1 VLKIDKS
8 KQLTV
13 NIICSIV
20 SYGLSL
26 LVSFFLSPYI
36 IKTVGIEANG
46 FITLANNFVTYASVL
61 TIALNSMSSRFVTV
75 ELERGNREGANTFYN
90 SILWASIM
98 ICCTLAAVSVP
109 LLLFLEKVILIPSEL
124 IADVKLLFLFIF
136 LNFMFSI
143 LSSTFAVAT
152 FATNRLYLTSLRTME
167 SQILRVILLLVVF
180 SVFTPHVYLVGIAT
194 VTATAYVMLM
204 NLRYRRKL
212 LPQLT
217 LDRRFIKLR
226 ALWTVVS
233 SGLWNTVI
241 RLGQILSNSLSAL
254 IANLLISP
262 TAMGVVSLS
271 LTISSAASGLVSAI
285 ASVFTPDLT
294 RDVAHGNFD
303 GMMDTVKRAIKIMSS
318 IVNIPMIVVLINGDQ
333 FFSLWTPSQ
342 DAKLLWILSSMS
354 LGCLLISGGINVL
367 YSLFTAL
374 NKLKYNALTVL
385 LNGIVT
391 VLVTLVLLKTT
402 KLGLFAIVATSELVN
417 LTRVLAFVVPYG
429 SKCMG
434 RKWYELYPVALKP
447 LIPAALCFGLG
458 MALKRV
464 FPVHSWMTYI
474 LFSGV
479 LAVLAL
485 FMNIF
490 IILNREDRKAMVRM
504 IAGKLKR

>member
-1 VLKIDKS
+1 MFRIDKS

-61 TIALNSMSSRFVTV
+61 TIALNSMSSRFVTI
-75 ELERGNREGANTFYN
+75 ELERGNEDGANTYYN
-90 SILWASIM
+90 SILWASIT
-98 ICCTLAAVSVP
+98 ICGVLALISVP
-109 LLLFLEKVILIPSEL
+109 LLLFLEKVILIPPEL
-124 IADVKLLFLFIF
+124 IVDVKLLFLFIF

-143 LSSTFAVAT
+143 LSSTFAVGT

-167 SQILRVILLLVVF
+167 SQILRVLMLLA
-180 SVFTPHVYLVGIAT
+180 VFTVFAPHVYLVGIAT
-194 VTATAYVMLM
+194 VTATTYVMLM

-212 LPQLT
+212 LPQLR
-217 LDRRFIKLR
+217 LKRQYIKLR
-226 ALWTVVS
+226 ALWNVVS
-233 SGLWNTVI
+233 AGLWNTVI

-271 LTISSAASGLVSAI
+271 LTISSAASGMVSAI

-294 RDVAHGNFD
+294 RDVAHDNYE
-303 GMMDTVKRAIKIMSS
+303 GMVKTVKRAIKIMSS
-318 IVNIPMIVVLINGDQ
+318 IVNIPMIVVLVNGDQ

-342 DAKLLWILSSMS
+342 DSRLLWILSSMS
-354 LGCLLISGGINVL
+354 LGCLLVSGGINVL

-374 NKLKYNALTVL
+374 NKLKFNALTVL

-391 VLVTLVLLKTT
+391 VVGTLILLKTT
-402 KLGLFAIVATSELVN
+402 NLGLYAIVATSEFVN
-417 LTRVLAFVVPYG
+417 LARVLGFVVPYG
-429 SKCMG
+429 AKCTG
-434 RKWYELYPVALKP
+434 QKWYALYPVALKP
-447 LIPAALCFGLG
+447 LIPAALCFAIG
-458 MALKRV
+458 MALKTV
-464 FPVHSWMTYI
+464 FPVYSWITYL
-474 LFSGV
+474 LFSVV

-485 FMNIF
+485 FMNVF
-490 IILNREDRKAMVRM
+490 IILDREDRKAMISMV
-504 IAGKLKR
+504 AGKFKR